1 MLTLEPDEFAK
12 KALKSNNP
20 RPDKRPEAYHYLKL
34 GDYLFRSQ
42 LDCYHPDIPSVN
54 KTFDLKTRAT
64 FAIRLNVES
73 YRTKVG
79 YKLDKLI
86 GDSSSY
92 EHEFYDVIRAG
103 FLKFCWQVRLGHM
116 NGIFMAYHNTKEMF
130 GFEYIPIQEMD
141 SYIFGSTSFADTS
154 FDIVMKLFQRIISS
168 LTALFPNETL
178 QLTFW
183 TDRTKKEMNIFVER
197 IPRSEDRGWGEGSA
211 DVGEKKMFPLH
222 LFKLHLDVVVN
233 GRRQSKSLE
242 VEEGDKLQVHTHL
255 YEVSDLSQDQLH
267 DEFGE
272 ILKRSDLYVEFAE

>member
-1 MLTLEPDEFAK
+1 
-12 KALKSNNP
+12 
-20 RPDKRPEAYHYLKL
+20 
-34 GDYLFRSQ
+34 
-42 LDCYHPDIPSVN
+42 
-54 KTFDLKTRAT
+54 
-64 FAIRLNVES
+64 
-73 YRTKVG
+73 
-79 YKLDKLI
+79 
-86 GDSSSY
+86 
-92 EHEFYDVIRAG
+92 
-103 FLKFCWQVRLGHM
+103 VRLGHM